1 MNFLLKKMK
10 EIEPLFMKGGRFE
23 KLHSVYDGFAT
34 FLLFLTKSLHT
45 DRT

>member
-10 EIEPLFMKGGRFE
+10 ETKPLFEKGGRFE

-34 FLLFLTKSLHT
+34 FLYVPDKVTTKG
-45 DRT
+45 